1 MVDIHQP
8 EYWGY
13 IQFSS
18 GAPNTTAAV
27 KDPSWTL
34 RSVAMQIYY
43 AQVRILRVAAIG
55 QCNGSIEAATE
66 LTEAATEL
74 IQ

>member
-18 GAPNTTAAV
+18 AKPNTTAVV
-27 KDPSWTL
+27 KDPSWAL
-34 RSVAMQIYY
+34 RSVAMQVYY
-43 AQVRILRVAAIG
+43 AQIRAIG
-55 QCNGSIEAATE
+55 CKMTATRVSSE
-66 LTEAATEL
+66 PNPPFV
-74 IQ
+74 